1 MVSEVLL
8 NLVALIAAIF
18 FSGISLLKGK
28 ERFVVPYALILPI
41 SIYLFL
47 TYGTAMPALVMVL
60 SVISTKFLYSRLFFF
75 FGMVILVI
83 SVILE
88 ILQVS
93 QGMWRIFDLSIGI
106 GISLALITDK
116 QSLHYVNLNDQ
127 SKGTDRGRE
136 LRRDMIQ
143 ILAGLVLLV
152 ILYYIGQNN
161 SRVAISL
168 VVIMLY
174 MFGNYYS
181 LFPDT
186 RIGKTLAYFERPT
199 TPLGMGAIWFAAGM
213 MIAFG
218 IVQSLPILV
227 LIVFVTTIGDP
238 LATLFGSTIK
248 SPKLLYNR
256 KKSLAGFMGMFVFS
270 AIFGYALMGFMG
282 VGLSF
287 ISAIVESLSL
297 HPLDD
302 NFALPVVIG
311 AISLLI

>member
-1 MVSEVLL
+1 MLSLVLL
-8 NLVALIAAIF
+8 NMVALVAAIF
-18 FSGISLLKGK
+18 FAGISLLKGK
-28 ERFVVPYALILPI
+28 DRFVVPYASILPI

-47 TYGTAMPALVMVL
+47 AYGTTMPALVMVL
-60 SVISTKFLYSRLFFF
+60 SIISTKFLYSRLFFL
-75 FGMVILVI
+75 FGIFILVI
-83 SVILE
+83 SIVME

-93 QGMWRIFDLSIGI
+93 QEIWRIYDLSIGI

-116 QSLHYVNLNDQ
+116 QSLNYVKLNDQ
-127 SKGTDRGRE
+127 SKGANRGKE
-136 LRRDMIQ
+136 LKRDVIQ

-152 ILYYIGQNN
+152 ILYSIGQNN
-161 SRVAISL
+161 SRVAISI
-168 VVIMLY
+168 VVILLY
-174 MFGNYYS
+174 MIGNYYS

-218 IVQSLPILV
+218 IVHSLPILV
-227 LIVFVTTIGDP
+227 FIVFVTTIGDP

-248 SPKLLYNR
+248 SPKLPYNR
-256 KKSLAGFMGMFVFS
+256 KKSLAGFMGMFVSS
-270 AIFGYALMGFMG
+270 AIFGYALMGFLG

-302 NFALPVVIG
+302 NFALPAVIG
-311 AISLLI
+311 VISLFV